1 MRPEPLVRNTIR
13 HKLFVTHF
21 LAVVMVSGSIGT
33 IFYRV
38 AISSLVDNLRTRLEG
53 NAAMLGK
60 VVDASTLDAIRSPA
74 DRSRPEYV
82 RLLARLRE
90 LAGASR
96 DIAFVYVMRREGE
109 RVVFVVDSDA
119 SPRQAK
125 PGELYDHDL
134 PSLARG
140 FDEVSADEEIL
151 CDQWGCFLSGYAP
164 VVSGGGRYLVGVDMR
179 ADEVRNKLAAV
190 RVAGL
195 LSLCVSILA
204 AWGLSALVAPRLS
217 RPILGLA
224 ARAREIAAGKLEG
237 RFEVSARDEVGELAG
252 AFNTMSERLSDSDR
266 RTRQALVELSEAR
279 DTLEIR
285 VEERT
290 AELAEANAKLQMA
303 ASTDDL
309 TGLLNRRAMNLLL
322 AQELSRSRRAGE
334 TAVLLLVDC
343 DHFKRINDEFGHDVG
358 DRVLEL
364 LARTMQENLRGHD
377 SVARW
382 GGEEF
387 LLMLPRTPL
396 GPAVQVAE
404 KVRAAVAG
412 TPFLAGDRRVPL
424 TVSIGV
430 APLDHDGS
438 IEASV
443 RRADEALYRAKAEGR
458 DRVVSG

>member
-151 CDQWGCFLSGYAP
+151 CDQWG
-164 VVSGGGRYLVGVDMR
+164 
-179 ADEVRNKLAAV
+179 
-190 RVAGL
+190 
-195 LSLCVSILA
+195 
-204 AWGLSALVAPRLS
+204 
-217 RPILGLA
+217 
-224 ARAREIAAGKLEG
+224 
-237 RFEVSARDEVGELAG
+237 
-252 AFNTMSERLSDSDR
+252 
-266 RTRQALVELSEAR
+266 
-279 DTLEIR
+279 
-285 VEERT
+285 
-290 AELAEANAKLQMA
+290 
-303 ASTDDL
+303 
-309 TGLLNRRAMNLLL
+309 
-322 AQELSRSRRAGE
+322 
-334 TAVLLLVDC
+334 
-343 DHFKRINDEFGHDVG
+343 
-358 DRVLEL
+358 
-364 LARTMQENLRGHD
+364 
-377 SVARW
+377 
-382 GGEEF
+382 
-387 LLMLPRTPL
+387 
-396 GPAVQVAE
+396 
-404 KVRAAVAG
+404 
-412 TPFLAGDRRVPL
+412 
-424 TVSIGV
+424 
-430 APLDHDGS
+430 
-438 IEASV
+438 
-443 RRADEALYRAKAEGR
+443 
-458 DRVVSG
+458 